1 MIIDLFDESERLLKL
16 MLNPKESKSQHIV
29 VLAEIAMH
37 VPVQI
42 PCYLAQPTVF
52 NLNINQVYR

>member
-1 MIIDLFDESERLLKL
+1 
-16 MLNPKESKSQHIV
+16 MLNPKDSKSQHNV
-29 VLAEIAMH
+29 VLAEIAMR

-52 NLNINQVYR
+52 NLNIKSGVPVSNTTVV